1 MMSTTAEATTQS
13 AESETRLA
21 ELVDKHHAMLEA
33 GCAANQSREFYSA
46 FPESPSPRVYG
57 ETAAAEGEQA
67 YQRLLGSRF
76 DLAQPSDGSW
86 VGSEVSPYGPQLG
99 VEYPHARPG
108 QLIDAARTA
117 VTSWQAATPEERA
130 AIGAEILTRLN
141 ARAFELAHTV
151 MHTSGQAF
159 VMAFQAGG
167 THAQDRGLEA
177 ICYGLS
183 EQNRIRGQ
191 VTWTKPQG
199 KRDPLTMIKTF
210 TPVGRGVALLI
221 GCNTFPTW
229 NAYPGLFASLT
240 TGNAVIV
247 KPHPRAVLPLA
258 VTVSVCRQV
267 LSEYGFDPNVVLL
280 AAEADDEGIAKDL
293 ATDAAVGVID
303 FTGSSAFGDWLG
315 DHARQAELYAEKA
328 GVNTVILES
337 TDAYRAALDNLA
349 FTLSLYSGQMC
360 TTTQDLIVPA
370 GGIETDEGHKSVS
383 EVGDD
388 LGAALG
394 KLLSDDEKAAAI
406 LGAIV
411 NGQVA
416 QRLMVAKDH
425 GPVLVDTRPVAVK
438 DWPSARI
445 ATPLVVG
452 ADASAPADRE
462 RIGQECFGPVTF
474 LVQVPDRDRALTLF
488 EELTIQRGALTT
500 AVYSTDEEFLNRYRA
515 GALRSGVSWSENLTG
530 GVFVNQ
536 TAAFSDLHAT
546 GANPAAT
553 ACFTDSHFVAGRF
566 RVIEGRRHP

>member
-1 MMSTTAEATTQS
+1 MSSTAEATTQPGQWDN
-13 AESETRLA
+13 RLA

-33 GCAANQSREFYSA
+33 GCAANQSREFHSA

-67 YQRLLGSRF
+67 YQRLLDSRF
-76 DLAQPSDGSW
+76 VLDQPTDSSW
-86 VGSEVSPYGPQLG
+86 VGSEVSPYGPRLG

-117 VTSWQAATPEERA
+117 GTGWQAATPEERA
-130 AIGAEILTRLN
+130 TVGAEILTRLN
-141 ARAFELAHTV
+141 TRVFELAHAV

-177 ICYGLS
+177 VCYALT
-183 EQNRIRGQ
+183 EQNRISGE

-199 KRDPLTMIKTF
+199 KRDPLTMVKTF
-210 TPVGRGVALLI
+210 TPVGRGVGLLI

-229 NAYPGLFASLT
+229 NAYPGLFASLA

-258 VTVSVCRQV
+258 ITVSVCRQV

-280 AAEADDEGIAKDL
+280 AAEADDEAIAKDL
-293 ATDAAVGVID
+293 ATDPAVGIID
-303 FTGSSAFGDWLG
+303 FTGSSAFGDWLAQ
-315 DHARQAELYAEKA
+315 HARQAELYAEKA

-337 TDAYRAALDNLA
+337 TTDYRAALDNLA

-360 TTTQDLIVPA
+360 TTTQNLIAPA
-370 GGIETDEGHKSVS
+370 AGIDTDEGHKSVS
-383 EVGDD
+383 QLGED
-388 LGAALG
+388 LGAALD

-416 QRLMVAKDH
+416 QRLMTAKDQ
-425 GPVLVDTRPVAVK
+425 GPVLVDTRPVVVK

-445 ATPLVVG
+445 ATPLIVG
-452 ADASAPADRE
+452 ADASVPADRE
-462 RIGQECFGPVTF
+462 RISQECFGPVSF
-474 LVQVPDRDRALTLF
+474 LVQVPDEDQALGLL
-488 EELTIQRGALTT
+488 EELTTQHGALTA
-500 AVYSTDEEFLNRYRA
+500 AVYSTAEDFLARYREA
-515 GALRSGVSWSENLTG
+515 ALRSGVSWSENLTG
-530 GVFVNQ
+530 GMFVNQ

-566 RVIEGRRHP
+566 RVIEVRRHP